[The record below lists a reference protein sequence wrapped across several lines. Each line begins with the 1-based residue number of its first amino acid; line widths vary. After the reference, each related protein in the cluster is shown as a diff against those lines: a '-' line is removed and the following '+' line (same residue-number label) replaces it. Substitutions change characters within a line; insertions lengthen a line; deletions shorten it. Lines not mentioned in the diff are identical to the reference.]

1 MECDIPRS
9 SGDPLRIALDAG
21 DRLFVVGANGSG
33 KSALL
38 QHFVMENAEA
48 KIRRVSAHRQTWLG
62 SASIHFTPHHRKE
75 FERTLPRLEAQVGS
89 RWMDFNPDE
98 RQSAV
103 LFDLIAKDN
112 ARARSIAQHID
123 EKNPEKA
130 IKHAAKTEST
140 FDQLNDLLALATLTV
155 SLENANDEEILAR
168 HGMDATSFS
177 IAEMSDGERNATII
191 AATVLTVEPNT
202 VLLIDEPER
211 HLHRA
216 IIEPFLSALFARRKD
231 CAFVVSTHEIALP
244 LANQNAAVLVLRSC
258 EWAGD
263 RAKAWDATLLTA
275 KQDLPEELKRA
286 ILGARRRVLF
296 VEGTS
301 NSLDLPIYDAL
312 FQDISVVPQ
321 ESCRSVQQA
330 VKGIR
335 ETYSQH
341 DLEAFG
347 LIDADGR
354 PEEQIKVLAESGV
367 FALSVYSAEALYYC
381 HEAVEAVARRQA
393 ESFEDDPTVM
403 RQRLNGMRS
412 SFYRKTVLQREWL
425 RGVAKGG

>member
-1 MECDIPRS
+1 
-9 SGDPLRIALDAG
+9 
-21 DRLFVVGANGSG
+21 
-33 KSALL
+33 
-38 QHFVMENAEA
+38 
-48 KIRRVSAHRQTWLG
+48 
-62 SASIHFTPHHRKE
+62 
-75 FERTLPRLEAQVGS
+75 
-89 RWMDFNPDE
+89 
-98 RQSAV
+98 
-103 LFDLIAKDN
+103 
-112 ARARSIAQHID
+112 
-123 EKNPEKA
+123 
-130 IKHAAKTEST
+130 
-140 FDQLNDLLALATLTV
+140 
-155 SLENANDEEILAR
+155 
-168 HGMDATSFS
+168 MDATSFS

-202 VLLIDEPER
+202 VLLIDDPER

-244 LANQNAAVLVLRSC
+244 LANQKAAVLVLRSC

-263 RAKAWDATLLTA
+263 RAKAWDATLLPA